1 MQETIAIVAAVL
13 FTYVHLFNTIAK
25 LYFDSDR
32 RLTLEDL
39 YYKVVPPTTPYG
51 LPFLL

>member
-1 MQETIAIVAAVL
+1 MQDETIAIVSAII

-39 YYKVVPPTTPYG
+39 YHKVVTRLYES
-51 LPFLL
+51 PFLA

>member
-25 LYFDSDR
+25 MYFDSDR
-32 RLTLEDL
+32 RLTLGDL
-39 YYKVVPPTTPYG
+39 YRKVVPPTEFRIQ
-51 LPFLL
+51 L

>member
-1 MQETIAIVAAVL
+1 MQETIAIIAAVL

-32 RLTLEDL
+32 TLTLEDL
-39 YYKVVPPTTPYG
+39 YRKVVPPMD
-51 LPFLL
+51 LHIQL

>member
-1 MQETIAIVAAVL
+1 MQETIAIIAAVL

-32 RLTLEDL
+32 TLTLEDL
-39 YYKVVPPTTPYG
+39 YRKVIPATEFRIQ
-51 LPFLL
+51 L

>member
-1 MQETIAIVAAVL
+1 MEETIAIISAVL

-32 RLTLEDL
+32 TLTLEDL
-39 YYKVVPPTTPYG
+39 YYKVVPTTPYE
-51 LPFLL
+51 

>member
-1 MQETIAIVAAVL
+1 MQDIIAIVAAVL

-32 RLTLEDL
+32 TLTLEDL
-39 YYKVVPPTTPYG
+39 YRKVVPPTEFHIQ
-51 LPFLL
+51 L

>member
-13 FTYVHLFNTIAK
+13 FTYVHLFNTVAK

-32 RLTLEDL
+32 TLTLEDL
-39 YYKVVPPTTPYG
+39 YRKVVPPIDFHIK
-51 LPFLL
+51 L

>member
-32 RLTLEDL
+32 TLTLEDL
-39 YYKVVPPTTPYG
+39 YRKVVLTTLYESP
-51 LPFLL
+51 LLA

>member
-1 MQETIAIVAAVL
+1 MQETIAIIATVL

-32 RLTLEDL
+32 TLTLEDL
-39 YYKVVPPTTPYG
+39 YRKVVPPTEFHIQ
-51 LPFLL
+51 L

>member
-1 MQETIAIVAAVL
+1 MQETIAIIAAML

-32 RLTLEDL
+32 TLTLEDL
-39 YYKVVPPTTPYG
+39 YYKVVPTTPYE
-51 LPFLL
+51 